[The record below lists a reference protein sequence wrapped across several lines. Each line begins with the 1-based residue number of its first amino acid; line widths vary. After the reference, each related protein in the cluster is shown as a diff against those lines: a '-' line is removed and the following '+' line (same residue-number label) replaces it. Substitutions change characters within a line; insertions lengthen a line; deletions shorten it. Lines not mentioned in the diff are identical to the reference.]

1 MDESVQREKTLET
14 EPLGAPIFKRKRGE
28 RETTEGELESYGK
41 ILELCPG
48 SEGKVS
54 RRE

>member
-1 MDESVQREKTLET
+1 MGESVQREKTLET

-28 RETTEGELESYGK
+28 RETTEAELESYGK